1 MNVEGNP
8 AGLEELRALGVPGVP
23 AVALPDGRVV
33 HGWNPLG
40 YAALVGVEHRPTVKL
55 SPAEL
60 AGRLDRIL
68 SLTSRL
74 ILALPPESLAYKP
87 AKRDR
92 DLLNLG
98 FHVFRLALAF
108 ADGMDLGEFPYR
120 WLQERV
126 PEAPPDFKDG
136 AAVAR
141 YGALVRGRLGGWFEG
156 AADSEYA
163 RIIKVYYGPQSG
175 HDLLERTTWH
185 AAQHLRQLHVVATE
199 LGVSLPDPLPVADF
213 EGLPMPA
220 SLW

>member
-1 MNVEGNP
+1 
-8 AGLEELRALGVPGVP
+8 VPGVP
-23 AVALPDGRVV
+23 AVAFPDGRVV
-33 HGWNPLG
+33 HGWNPPG
-40 YAALVGVEHRPTVKL
+40 YAALVGVEYRPPVQF

-68 SLTSRL
+68 NLTGRL
-74 ILALPPESLAYKP
+74 ILALPPAALAFKP

-98 FHVFRLALAF
+98 FHVFRLSLAF
-108 ADGMDLGEFPYR
+108 ADGMDLGEFPET
-120 WLQERV
+120 WLQER
-126 PEAPPDFKDG
+126 APADFKDG

-141 YGALVRGRLGGWFEG
+141 YGALVRGRLSGWFEG

-199 LGVSLPDPLPVADF
+199 LGVALPDPLPVADF